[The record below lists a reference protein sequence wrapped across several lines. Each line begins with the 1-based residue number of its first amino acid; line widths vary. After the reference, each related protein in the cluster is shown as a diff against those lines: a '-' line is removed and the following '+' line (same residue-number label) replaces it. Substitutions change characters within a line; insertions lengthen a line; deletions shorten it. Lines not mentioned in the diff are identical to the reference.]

1 MGPANFAKHGDE
13 SQEGNRTM
21 EQTRAKY
28 NQLIGDLRS
37 DLRPQREWCEGRG
50 IFMVIGHFV
59 VGVAGGTWLFSVYYG
74 VRMGLAL
81 AFVLAVLGGLLHLAN
96 LGRPARAWKMMF
108 QFRRSWISRGFYGLS
123 FFLAGAFA
131 SLVPMFFPGVPWA
144 SGSAIAGIGNV
155 LAFAGMLIMIGYM
168 GFVYTASKGIPFWN
182 SPLHPALYVAYAL
195 RGGIAGLLL
204 TLAVNGQDFPSI
216 ANLLMLWIVI
226 TAVVIAFFGLE
237 VHGALT
243 TGNIAAQ
250 QSVHELFAG
259 RVAIYFYGGTLLL
272 GLAIPG
278 WLVWTGLS
286 GRLSLGAMALLG
298 LASAFGDF
306 FMKYSTIRAGV
317 HLPVWTHLAPNER
330 RTPKVPVSQIPAAE

>member
-1 MGPANFAKHGDE
+1 MRVKKE
-13 SQEGNRTM
+13 NRTV

-28 NQLIGDLRS
+28 NQLIRDLRS

-272 GLAIPG
+272 GLAIPA

-317 HLPVWTHLAPNER
+317 HLPVWTHVAPNEC